1 MNRQIDYQKLL
12 YKLQGLADI
21 LPGINPEE
29 AFRGIKG
36 MDTKPHD
43 QLIRECRDFQDRLQ
57 RLTEDC
63 RDEVEKPIYIG
74 VVGHYSHGKSS
85 LLNALIFPPKTHAV
99 LPIGEG
105 VVTSLCTLVQFVSGA
120 ATNEFYEVEAGG
132 MEKPLLPDE
141 YQSRVSGKGKNL
153 GGLSHFRV
161 RLAVPLLDDQLFH
174 DFAAKRIE
182 LLDTPGLGGPYWKD
196 EHALMRWIKEFETIV
211 VCIKATE
218 INETTAITVNPFLK
232 QSLKP
237 CIPVVTFWDM
247 WRTCSDFKGI
257 SDEVKARAEA
267 KKRITQFFGPIEQ
280 FVDETVFVSA
290 KSCAEAEEVPK
301 EQTRHFTD
309 RWNVDNVRR
318 GLASRVRPAGG
329 VISRRTEESELD
341 TQRRTKVRQFAQQLC
356 AEATQ
361 YAGNVRQ
368 RIDDYLPEGAH
379 NDLIEEMKTD
389 IGKDLESQVEKLA
402 GSIEKHFNDRIS
414 AIGPSDDWGGQ
425 RDQAKEQ
432 SLAEYGQHK
441 QRVIKQLVTA
451 VERFK
456 TSRLDSLIKSTGL
469 KRDAQSRLDRDFK
482 RMLDDFSRDAAA
494 PRLRGD
500 ADLIA
505 TPSAGVALVTNFM
518 VAATNVFWA
527 VARKYFLYG
536 IVAGIIYSTVW
547 WLLRWIPY
555 VNTIASIGL
564 GVAALSV
571 FGIVASQASQAMEK
585 TKTDARNKT
594 LAENTHAKLV
604 QRVDADLGEPVRGLL
619 ERISRLLEDQLA
631 PIDDQTREVLDSLKA
646 SLERLEES
654 TYDIKSLL

>member
-12 YKLQGLADI
+12 YKLQGLVDV

-43 QLIRECRDFQDRLQ
+43 QLIRDCRDFQDRLQ

-74 VVGHYSHGKSS
+74 IVGHYSHGKSS
-85 LLNALIFPPKTHAV
+85 LLNALIFPPKTPAV

-105 VVTSLCTLVQFVSGA
+105 VVTSLCTLVQFVPA
-120 ATNEFYEVEAGG
+120 ASIHEFYEVEAGG
-132 MEKPLLPDE
+132 LEKPLLPDE

-161 RLAVPLLDDQLFH
+161 RLGVSLLDDQLFH

-247 WRTCSDFKGI
+247 WRDCADFKGI

-267 KKRITQFFGPIEQ
+267 KKRISQFFGPLEQ
-280 FVDETVFVSA
+280 FADDTVFVSA
-290 KSCAEAEEVPK
+290 KSCVEAREVPK
-301 EQTRHFTD
+301 DASRHFTD
-309 RWNVDNVRR
+309 QWNVDNVRR

-329 VISRRTEESELD
+329 VISRKTEESELD
-341 TQRRTKVRQFAQQLC
+341 TQRRTKVRQFAEQLC
-356 AEATQ
+356 SSATQ
-361 YAGNVRQ
+361 YAANVRH
-368 RIDDYLPEGAH
+368 RIDEYRPEGAH
-379 NDLIEEMKTD
+379 NDLLDEMKTD
-389 IGKDLESQVEKLA
+389 VGKDLEAQIDKLA

-414 AIGPSDDWGGQ
+414 AIGPSDDWVGQ

-441 QRVIKQLVTA
+441 QRAVKQLVTA

-456 TSRLDSLIKSTGL
+456 TGRLDSLIKSTGL
-469 KRDAQSRLDRDFK
+469 KRDAQGRLDRDFK
-482 RMLDDFSRDAAA
+482 RLLDDFARDATSMG
-494 PRLRGD
+494 LRGD
-500 ADLIA
+500 AGLIV
-505 TPSAGVALVTNFM
+505 TPSAGAALVTNFM
-518 VAATNVFWA
+518 VAAKNVFWA
-527 VARKYFLYG
+527 VLRKYGFYG
-536 IVAGIIYSTVW
+536 IIIGIVYSTVW

-555 VNTIASIGL
+555 LNTIATLGV
-564 GVAALSV
+564 GVAALSII
-571 FGIVASQASQAMEK
+571 GIIVSQASQAMEK

-594 LAENTHAKLV
+594 LAENTHSKLV
-604 QRVDADLGEPVRGLL
+604 QRVDVDLGEPVRELL
-619 ERISRLLEDQLA
+619 ERIARLLEDQLA

-646 SLERLEES
+646 SLDKLEES
-654 TYDIKSLL
+654 TYEIKSLL